1 MKLNYAVRTHQGKV
15 RENNEDNFYWN
26 GRIRANVN
34 ENQVFYKG
42 TESDGP
48 ILAAVCDGMGGE
60 AQGELASLIAVQK
73 LRPCSVKLVHETAL
87 ASIREAN
94 AEICNEIEKNNG
106 KRMGTTLAALYIED
120 DKAVCCNVGDS
131 RVYWMRG
138 GKFEQLSVDHSR
150 VQQLITMGLITKE
163 EARTHKSR
171 HVVTQ
176 YLGIFEEE
184 MVLEPAFTKEICLK
198 DGDIFLLCSD
208 GLTDMVTDE
217 EIAEILKSGGPEEQT
232 NKLVDRALEQ
242 GGRDN
247 ITVIVCCV
255 EEAKTDGFMEK
266 LKALIFRDKI

>member
-1 MKLNYAVRTHQGKV
+1 MTKLTYAVRTHQGRV

-26 GRIRANVN
+26 GKIRSDIN
-34 ENQVFYKG
+34 ENQIFFKG

-48 ILAAVCDGMGGE
+48 TLAAVCDGMGGE
-60 AQGELASLIAVQK
+60 AQGELASLIAVRALK
-73 LRPCSVKLVHETAL
+73 PCQVEQVRETAL
-87 ASIREAN
+87 ACIRKAN
-94 AEICNEIEKNNG
+94 ANICNEIEKNND

-131 RVYWMRG
+131 RVYWMRD

-150 VQQLITMGLITKE
+150 VQQLIAMGLITKE

-171 HVVTQ
+171 HVITQ

-184 MVLEPAFTKEICLK
+184 MVIEPAFTDVICLK
-198 DGDIFLLCSD
+198 DGDLFLLCSD

-217 EIAEILKSGGPEEQT
+217 EIAEILKKGSPEEQT
-232 NKLVDRALEQ
+232 DRLVNLALEH

-247 ITVIVCCV
+247 VTVIVCQV
-255 EEAKTDGFMEK
+255 ERKGVGAW
-266 LKALIFRDKI
+266 LKELKKSLVH